1 MKIVILIFEG
11 HHGRTT
17 GTYQIFKYFIKI
29 SIDIT
34 IYGVILFTHTQYV
47 RFFLSLVNSCFF
59 PG

>member
-11 HHGRTT
+11 HHGCTT

-34 IYGVILFTHTQYV
+34 IYSVILFTHTQYV
-47 RFFLSLVNSCFF
+47 RLF
-59 PG
+59 